1 MKGHKRT
8 ASAAAQLLKA
18 LLFVVL
24 MSAGLGGCSSLLE
37 SDAPPLSEWWL
48 EPVTPARPV
57 DRGEETLVLNLAV
70 VPGLDSDR
78 ILNLGPQAR
87 LNHYAGAHW
96 PEHLPEVLGSVL
108 ARSFEQGGWR
118 AVRLGDRARGED
130 ECLLN
135 LETRAFYGRVNRENI
150 TQRVEVRF
158 DGSLECGSTQRTVS
172 SRQDMAVAENRM
184 GTIVAAFQT
193 ALGESVEDLTAA
205 MAP

>member
-1 MKGHKRT
+1 MNGRSLP
-8 ASAAAQLLKA
+8 ASAPA
-18 LLFVVL
+18 LIMVL
-24 MSAGLGGCSSLLE
+24 ALTGMLSGCSSLLD

-48 EPVTPARPV
+48 EPVTPANPV
-57 DRGEETLVLNLAV
+57 DRGEQSLVLNLTV

-118 AVRLGDRARGED
+118 SVRLGDRARGAN
-130 ECLLN
+130 ECLLA
-135 LETRAFYGRVNRENI
+135 LETRSFYGRVNQENV

-158 DGSLECGSTQRTVS
+158 DGALDCGTVPQS
-172 SRQDMAVAENRM
+172 VSARQEVSVMENRM
-184 GTIVAAFQT
+184 GVIVAAFQT
-193 ALGESVEDLTAA
+193 ALGRSVEELTAA